1 MKTIQDLRNH
11 PVYKKIEQHPDLD
24 DEPLAKLEHE
34 FLTNPKVK
42 ESMEKWWEESKA
54 REELRWMFEFDLTE
68 DRRYWWELSHIV

>member
-24 DEPLAKLEHE
+24 DVPLAKLEHE

-42 ESMEKWWEESKA
+42 ESMEIYWNNNMLINWFVFVESKHS
-54 REELRWMFEFDLTE
+54 D
-68 DRRYWWELSHIV
+68 YWDALSDIV